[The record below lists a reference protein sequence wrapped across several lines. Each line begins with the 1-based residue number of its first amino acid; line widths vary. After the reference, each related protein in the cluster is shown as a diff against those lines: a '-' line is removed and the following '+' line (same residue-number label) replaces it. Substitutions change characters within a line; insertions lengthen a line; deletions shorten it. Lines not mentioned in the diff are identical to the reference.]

1 MPLATDIIDVHTQDP
16 SGVISDN
23 GVTDAV
29 LSGLSKPTHQRTLP
43 TLLLYTETGLRTYDE
58 LTTKATEYYL
68 FGAEEEILR
77 KHADEIIQAMHSRG
91 GCIEGESVVEL
102 GAGQVPSPI
111 VHPPLLPPRTLR
123 RTSLDCAL
131 DGLFML
137 SRKDHY
143 LLFTSLYGT
152 V

>member
-102 GAGQVPSPI
+102 GAGQVL
-111 VHPPLLPPRTLR
+111 PLFFTHLFYRLGPCGVLR
-123 RTSLDCAL
+123 WIARL
-131 DGLFML
+131 
-137 SRKDHY
+137 
-143 LLFTSLYGT
+143 T
-152 V
+152 VFLC